1 MRNWLKYGPGRWL
14 CAQSFL
20 CAMAVLV
27 LPACTGLN
35 QAALTSLQ
43 AAYQGPNRNFEAVPR
58 NPAYQYMQVE
68 VPGAASLTVL
78 GYVYPNNVQVWYAA
92 KGEVVRL
99 QGNRLLDTTG
109 LNVNLAN
116 VQYTQGAQAPQTN
129 ARFDVPELG
138 LFNVQATLQLQPT
151 EPPKSNLAKQAS
163 ERANGGK
170 GLYWYSETIAD
181 LVANSSANSSAQ
193 PLPAALKSLPPTIYG
208 FAQPLPEGANAS
220 QLPLAVYGKQCFAPT
235 YCLEWHRQ

>member
-1 MRNWLKYGPGRWL
+1 MRNWLKYQPGLRQYSPFAL
-14 CAQSFL
+14 CAAAL
-20 CAMAVLV
+20 LA
-27 LPACTGLN
+27 LPACTSLN
-35 QAALTSLQ
+35 QAAINSLQ
-43 AAYQGPNRNFEAVPR
+43 AAYKGPNRNFEAVPR

-78 GYVYPNNVQVWYAA
+78 GYQYPNLQVWYAA

-116 VQYTQGAQAPQTN
+116 VQYTAGGQARQTDMK
-129 ARFDVPELG
+129 FDVPELG
-138 LFNVQATLQLQPT
+138 LFNVQATLQLLPI
-151 EPPKSNLAKQAS
+151 EPHKSNLAKQAS

-170 GLYWYSETIAD
+170 GLYWYSETFVGA
-181 LVANSSANSSAQ
+181 LANSSAR
-193 PLPAALKSLPPTIYG
+193 PLPAALEGLPPAIYG
-208 FAQPLPEGANAS
+208 FAQALPEGINAS
-220 QLPLAVYGKQCFAPT
+220 ELPLAVYGKQCLAPT

>member
-1 MRNWLKYGPGRWL
+1 
-14 CAQSFL
+14 
-20 CAMAVLV
+20 
-27 LPACTGLN
+27 
-35 QAALTSLQ
+35 
-43 AAYQGPNRNFEAVPR
+43 
-58 NPAYQYMQVE
+58 MQVE

-78 GYVYPNNVQVWYAA
+78 GYQYPNLQVWYAA

-116 VQYTQGAQAPQTN
+116 VQYTAGGQARQTN
-129 ARFDVPELG
+129 MKFDVPELG

-163 ERANGGK
+163 QQTNGGK
-170 GLYWYSETIAD
+170 GLYWYAET
-181 LVANSSANSSAQ
+181 LSS
-193 PLPAALKSLPPTIYG
+193 PLPAALEGLPPAIYG
-208 FAQPLPEGANAS
+208 FAQALPEGINAS
-220 QLPLAVYGKQCFAPT
+220 QLPTAVYGKQCLAPT

>member
-1 MRNWLKYGPGRWL
+1 
-14 CAQSFL
+14 
-20 CAMAVLV
+20 MAVLV

-35 QAALTSLQ
+35 QAALNSLQ

-78 GYVYPNNVQVWYAA
+78 GYQYPNLQVWYAA

-116 VQYTQGAQAPQTN
+116 VQYAAGGQAQQTN
-129 ARFDVPELG
+129 MTFDVPELG
-138 LFNVQATLQLQPT
+138 LFNVRATLQLQPT
-151 EPPKSNLAKQAS
+151 EPPKSNLAKMAS
-163 ERANGGK
+163 APK
-170 GLYWYSETIAD
+170 GLYWYSETI
-181 LVANSSANSSAQ
+181 LGLES
-193 PLPAALKSLPPTIYG
+193 PLPAALEGLPPAIYG
-208 FAQPLPEGANAS
+208 FAQALPEGTNAS
-220 QLPLAVYGKQCFAPT
+220 QLPNAVYGKQCLAPT

>member
-1 MRNWLKYGPGRWL
+1 MRNWLKYGPGKRL

-20 CAMAVLV
+20 YAMAVLV

-35 QAALTSLQ
+35 QAALNSLQ

-68 VPGAASLTVL
+68 VPNAASLTVL

-116 VQYTQGAQAPQTN
+116 VQYTQGAQAQQTN

-138 LFNVQATLQLQPT
+138 LFNVQATLQLQAT
-151 EPPKSNLAKQAS
+151 QPPKSNLAKRAS
-163 ERANGGK
+163 EQANGGK
-170 GLYWYSETIAD
+170 GLYWYTET
-181 LVANSSANSSAQ
+181 VAG
-193 PLPAALKSLPPTIYG
+193 PLPAALENLPPAIYG
-208 FAQPLPEGANAS
+208 FAQPLSEGTNAS
-220 QLPLAVYGKQCFAPT
+220 QLPLAVYGKQCLAPT

>member
-1 MRNWLKYGPGRWL
+1 MRNWLKYRPGLRQYSPFAL
-14 CAQSFL
+14 CVAAL
-20 CAMAVLV
+20 LA

-35 QAALTSLQ
+35 QAAINSLQ

-78 GYVYPNNVQVWYAA
+78 GYQYPNLQVWYAA

-116 VQYTQGAQAPQTN
+116 VQYTPGAQARQTN
-129 ARFDVPELG
+129 MKFDVPELA

-151 EPPKSNLAKQAS
+151 EPPKGNLAKQAS
-163 ERANGGK
+163 EQANAGK
-170 GLYWYSETIAD
+170 GLYWYSETI
-181 LVANSSANSSAQ
+181 LGLES
-193 PLPAALKSLPPTIYG
+193 LPAALEGLPPAIYG
-208 FAQPLPEGANAS
+208 FAQALPEGTNAS
-220 QLPLAVYGKQCFAPT
+220 QLPNAVYGKQCLAPT

>member
-1 MRNWLKYGPGRWL
+1 MRNCFKYWPGQRL
-14 CAQSFL
+14 CVQLVL
-20 CAMAVLV
+20 CTMAISS

-35 QAALTSLQ
+35 QAAINSLQ

-78 GYVYPNNVQVWYAA
+78 GYQYPNLQVWYAA

-99 QGNRLLDTTG
+99 QGNRLIDTTG

-116 VQYTQGAQAPQTN
+116 VQYAAGEQPQQTN
-129 ARFDVPELG
+129 MKFDVPELG
-138 LFNVQATLQLQPT
+138 LFNVRATLQLQPT
-151 EPPKSNLAKQAS
+151 EPPKSNLAKMAS
-163 ERANGGK
+163 ATK
-170 GLYWYSETIAD
+170 GLYWYSETI
-181 LVANSSANSSAQ
+181 LGLES
-193 PLPAALKSLPPTIYG
+193 PLPAALEGLPPAIYG
-208 FAQPLPEGANAS
+208 FAQALPEGTNAS
-220 QLPLAVYGKQCFAPT
+220 QLPPAVYGKQCLAPT

>member
-1 MRNWLKYGPGRWL
+1 MRNWLKYQPGLRQYLPFAL
-14 CAQSFL
+14 CAAAL
-20 CAMAVLV
+20 LA

-35 QAALTSLQ
+35 QAALNSLQ

-78 GYVYPNNVQVWYAA
+78 GYQYPNNVQVWYAA

-116 VQYTQGAQAPQTN
+116 VQYTQGAQAGQAN
-129 ARFDVPELG
+129 VKFDVPELG
-138 LFNVQATLQLQPT
+138 LFNVQATLQLLPT

-163 ERANGGK
+163 QQANSGK
-170 GLYWYSETIAD
+170 GLYWYSETFVGA
-181 LVANSSANSSAQ
+181 SANSK
-193 PLPAALKSLPPTIYG
+193 PLPAALEGLSPAIYG
-208 FAQPLPEGANAS
+208 FAQALPEGINAS
-220 QLPLAVYGKQCFAPT
+220 ELPAAVYGKQCLAPN

>member
-1 MRNWLKYGPGRWL
+1 
-14 CAQSFL
+14 
-20 CAMAVLV
+20 MAVVV

-35 QAALTSLQ
+35 QAALNSLQ

-58 NPAYQYMQVE
+58 NPVYQYMQVE

-116 VQYTQGAQAPQTN
+116 VQYTQGAQAQQTN

-138 LFNVQATLQLQPT
+138 LFNVQATLQLQAT
-151 EPPKSNLAKQAS
+151 QPPKSNLAKRAS
-163 ERANGGK
+163 EQANGGK
-170 GLYWYSETIAD
+170 GLYWYTET
-181 LVANSSANSSAQ
+181 VTG
-193 PLPAALKSLPPTIYG
+193 PLPAALENLPPAIYG
-208 FAQPLPEGANAS
+208 FAQPLFEGTNAS
-220 QLPLAVYGKQCFAPT
+220 QLPLAVYGKQCLAPT

>member
-1 MRNWLKYGPGRWL
+1 MQNWLKYQPGLRQYSPLAL
-14 CAQSFL
+14 CAATL
-20 CAMAVLV
+20 LA

-35 QAALTSLQ
+35 QAAINSLQ
-43 AAYQGPNRNFEAVPR
+43 AAYQGPNPNFEAVPR

-78 GYVYPNNVQVWYAA
+78 GYQYPNLQVWYAA

-109 LNVNLAN
+109 LNINLAN
-116 VQYTQGAQAPQTN
+116 VQYTAGGQARQTN
-129 ARFDVPELG
+129 MKFDLPELG

-163 ERANGGK
+163 GQANAGK
-170 GLYWYSETIAD
+170 GLYWYSETFVGSK
-181 LVANSSANSSAQ
+181 L
-193 PLPAALKSLPPTIYG
+193 LPAALEGLPPAIYG
-208 FAQPLPEGANAS
+208 FAQALPEGTNAS
-220 QLPLAVYGKQCFAPT
+220 QLPPAVYGKQCLAPT

>member
-1 MRNWLKYGPGRWL
+1 
-14 CAQSFL
+14 
-20 CAMAVLV
+20 MAISS

-35 QAALTSLQ
+35 RAAVNSLQ

-58 NPAYQYMQVE
+58 NPTYQYMQVE

-78 GYVYPNNVQVWYAA
+78 GYQYPNLQVWYAA

-116 VQYTQGAQAPQTN
+116 VQYTAGEQAQQTN
-129 ARFDVPELG
+129 IKFDVPEMG
-138 LFNVQATLQLQPT
+138 LFNVQSTLQLQPT

-163 ERANGGK
+163 QQANGGK
-170 GLYWYSETIAD
+170 GLYWYSETFVGE
-181 LVANSSANSSAQ
+181 LANSK
-193 PLPAALKSLPPTIYG
+193 PLPAALEGLPPAIYG
-208 FAQPLPEGANAS
+208 FAQDLPEGSNAS
-220 QLPLAVYGKQCFAPT
+220 QLPNAVYGKQCLAPT

>member
-1 MRNWLKYGPGRWL
+1 MRNWLKYRPGQRL
-14 CAQSFL
+14 GVSLVFCAVST
-20 CAMAVLV
+20 LV

-35 QAALTSLQ
+35 QAAVNSLK
-43 AAYQGPNRNFEAVPR
+43 AAYQGPNRNFEGAPR

-78 GYVYPNNVQVWYAA
+78 GYQYPDLQVWYAA

-116 VQYTQGAQAPQTN
+116 VQYTPGAQAQQTN
-129 ARFDVPELG
+129 MKFDVPELG
-138 LFNVQATLQLQPT
+138 LFNVQATLQLQPAQ
-151 EPPKSNLAKQAS
+151 PPKSNLAKQAS
-163 ERANGGK
+163 EQANAGK
-170 GLYWYSETIAD
+170 GLYWYSETF
-181 LVANSSANSSAQ
+181 VEQ
-193 PLPAALKSLPPTIYG
+193 KTLPEALNGLPPAIYG
-208 FAQPLPEGANAS
+208 FSQALPEGAQAN
-220 QLPLAVYGKQCFAPT
+220 QLPLAVYGQQCLAPT

>member
-1 MRNWLKYGPGRWL
+1 MRNWLKYGPGQWL
-14 CAQSFL
+14 RAQSFL
-20 CAMAVLV
+20 CTLAISA

-35 QAALTSLQ
+35 QAAINSLQ

-58 NPAYQYMQVE
+58 NPAYQYMHVE

-78 GYVYPNNVQVWYAA
+78 GYQYTNLQVWYAA

-116 VQYTQGAQAPQTN
+116 VQYAAGEQAQQTN
-129 ARFDVPELG
+129 MKFDVPELG
-138 LFNVQATLQLQPT
+138 LFNVKATLQLQPT
-151 EPPKSNLAKQAS
+151 EPPKSNLAKMAS
-163 ERANGGK
+163 ATK
-170 GLYWYSETIAD
+170 GLYWYSETFVG
-181 LVANSSANSSAQ
+181 LK
-193 PLPAALKSLPPTIYG
+193 PLPAALEGLPPAIYG
-208 FAQPLPEGANAS
+208 FAQALPDGINAS
-220 QLPLAVYGKQCFAPT
+220 QLPTAVYGKQCLAPT

>member
-1 MRNWLKYGPGRWL
+1 MRNWLKYGPGQWL
-14 CAQSFL
+14 RAQSVL

-35 QAALTSLQ
+35 QAALNSLQ

-68 VPGAASLTVL
+68 VPNAASLTVL
-78 GYVYPNNVQVWYAA
+78 GYQYPNNVQVWYAA

-116 VQYTQGAQAPQTN
+116 VQYTQGAQAGQAN
-129 ARFDVPELG
+129 VKFDVPELG
-138 LFNVQATLQLQPT
+138 LFNVQASLQLQAT
-151 EPPKSNLAKQAS
+151 QPPKSNLAKRAS
-163 ERANGGK
+163 EQANGGK
-170 GLYWYSETIAD
+170 GLYWYAD
-181 LVANSSANSSAQ
+181 TVAG
-193 PLPAALKSLPPTIYG
+193 PLPAALENLPPAIYG
-208 FAQPLPEGANAS
+208 FAQPLPEGVNAS
-220 QLPLAVYGKQCFAPT
+220 QLPPAVYGKQCLAPT

>member
-1 MRNWLKYGPGRWL
+1 MRNWLKYRPGLRQYSPFAL
-14 CAQSFL
+14 CVAAL
-20 CAMAVLV
+20 LV

-35 QAALTSLQ
+35 QAAINSLQ

-78 GYVYPNNVQVWYAA
+78 GYQYPNLQVWYAA

-116 VQYTQGAQAPQTN
+116 VQYAAGGQAQQTN
-129 ARFDVPELG
+129 MKFDVPELG

-151 EPPKSNLAKQAS
+151 EPPKSNLAKMAS
-163 ERANGGK
+163 ATK
-170 GLYWYSETIAD
+170 GLYWYSETI
-181 LVANSSANSSAQ
+181 LG
-193 PLPAALKSLPPTIYG
+193 LESLPVALEGLPPAIYG
-208 FAQPLPEGANAS
+208 FAQALPEGINAS
-220 QLPLAVYGKQCFAPT
+220 ELPTAVYGKQCLAPT

>member
-1 MRNWLKYGPGRWL
+1 MRNWLKYRPGLRQYSPLAL
-14 CAQSFL
+14 CAAAL
-20 CAMAVLV
+20 LA

-35 QAALTSLQ
+35 QAAINSLQ

-78 GYVYPNNVQVWYAA
+78 GYQYPNLQVWYAA

-116 VQYTQGAQAPQTN
+116 VQYTQGAQAPQTD

-151 EPPKSNLAKQAS
+151 EPPKSNLAKRASEQAS
-163 ERANGGK
+163 QQANGGR
-170 GLYWYSETIAD
+170 GLYWYSETFVGA
-181 LVANSSANSSAQ
+181 LANSK
-193 PLPAALKSLPPTIYG
+193 PLPAALEGLPPAIYG
-208 FAQPLPEGANAS
+208 FAQALPEGINAS
-220 QLPLAVYGKQCFAPT
+220 ELPPAVYGKQCLAPT

>member
-1 MRNWLKYGPGRWL
+1 MRNWLKYRLGLRQCSPLVL
-14 CAQSFL
+14 CAAAL
-20 CAMAVLV
+20 LA

-35 QAALTSLQ
+35 QAAINSLQ

-78 GYVYPNNVQVWYAA
+78 GYQYPNLQVWYAA

-99 QGNRLLDTTG
+99 KGNRLLDTTG

-116 VQYTQGAQAPQTN
+116 VQYTAGGQAQQTN
-129 ARFDVPELG
+129 MKFDVPELG
-138 LFNVQATLQLQPT
+138 LFNVQSTLQLQPT

-163 ERANGGK
+163 EQANAGK
-170 GLYWYSETIAD
+170 GLYWYSETI
-181 LVANSSANSSAQ
+181 LGLES
-193 PLPAALKSLPPTIYG
+193 LPAALEGLPPAIYG
-208 FAQPLPEGANAS
+208 FAQALPEGINAS
-220 QLPLAVYGKQCFAPT
+220 ELPPAVYGKQCLAPT

>member
-1 MRNWLKYGPGRWL
+1 MRNWLKYWPGLRQYSPFAL
-14 CAQSFL
+14 CVAAL
-20 CAMAVLV
+20 LV

-35 QAALTSLQ
+35 QAAINSLQ

-78 GYVYPNNVQVWYAA
+78 GYQYPNLQVWYAA

-116 VQYTQGAQAPQTN
+116 VQYTAGGRAQQTTMK
-129 ARFDVPELG
+129 FDVPELG

-151 EPPKSNLAKQAS
+151 EPPKSNLAKMAS
-163 ERANGGK
+163 AAK
-170 GLYWYSETIAD
+170 GLYWYSETFIG
-181 LVANSSANSSAQ
+181 SK
-193 PLPAALKSLPPTIYG
+193 PLPAALEGLPPAIYG
-208 FAQPLPEGANAS
+208 FAQALPDGINVS
-220 QLPLAVYGKQCFAPT
+220 QLPPAVYGKQCLAPT

>member
-1 MRNWLKYGPGRWL
+1 MRNWLKYWPGQRL
-14 CAQSFL
+14 CVQLVL
-20 CAMAVLV
+20 CTMAISA

-35 QAALTSLQ
+35 QAAVNSLK

-78 GYVYPNNVQVWYAA
+78 GYQYPNLQVWYAA

-116 VQYTQGAQAPQTN
+116 VQYTPGAQTQQTN
-129 ARFDVPELG
+129 MNFDVPELG

-163 ERANGGK
+163 EKANSGK
-170 GLYWYSETIAD
+170 GLYWYSETIVGSKA
-181 LVANSSANSSAQ
+181 
-193 PLPAALKSLPPTIYG
+193 LPAALEGLPPAIYG
-208 FAQPLPEGANAS
+208 FAQALPDGINAS
-220 QLPLAVYGKQCFAPT
+220 QLPNGVYGKQCLAPT

>member
-1 MRNWLKYGPGRWL
+1 MRNWLKYWPGQRLCVQLVL
-14 CAQSFL
+14 CAVAIS
-20 CAMAVLV
+20 A

-35 QAALTSLQ
+35 RAAVNSLQ
-43 AAYQGPNRNFEAVPR
+43 VAYQGPNRNFEAVPR

-78 GYVYPNNVQVWYAA
+78 GYQYPNLQVWYAA

-116 VQYTQGAQAPQTN
+116 VQYTAGEQAQQTN
-129 ARFDVPELG
+129 MKFDVPELG

-163 ERANGGK
+163 EKANSGK
-170 GLYWYSETIAD
+170 GLYWYSETIVGSKA
-181 LVANSSANSSAQ
+181 
-193 PLPAALKSLPPTIYG
+193 LPAALEGLPPAIYG
-208 FAQPLPEGANAS
+208 FAQALPEGTNAS
-220 QLPLAVYGKQCFAPT
+220 QLPPAVYGKQCLAPT

>member
-1 MRNWLKYGPGRWL
+1 MRNWLKYGPGKRL

-20 CAMAVLV
+20 YAMAVLV

-35 QAALTSLQ
+35 QAALNSLQ

-78 GYVYPNNVQVWYAA
+78 GYQYPNLQVWYAA

-109 LNVNLAN
+109 LNVNLTN
-116 VQYTQGAQAPQTN
+116 VQYTAGGQARQTN
-129 ARFDVPELG
+129 MKFDVPELG

-163 ERANGGK
+163 QQANGGK
-170 GLYWYSETIAD
+170 GLYWYSETFVGA
-181 LVANSSANSSAQ
+181 LANSK
-193 PLPAALKSLPPTIYG
+193 PLPAALEGLPPAIYG
-208 FAQPLPEGANAS
+208 FAQALPEGINAS
-220 QLPLAVYGKQCFAPT
+220 ELPPAVYGKQCLAPT

>member
-1 MRNWLKYGPGRWL
+1 MRNWLKYGPGQWL

-35 QAALTSLQ
+35 QAALNSLQ

-78 GYVYPNNVQVWYAA
+78 GYQYPNLQVWYAA

-116 VQYTQGAQAPQTN
+116 VQYAAGGQAQQTN
-129 ARFDVPELG
+129 MKFDVPELG

-151 EPPKSNLAKQAS
+151 EPPKSNLAKMAS
-163 ERANGGK
+163 ATK
-170 GLYWYSETIAD
+170 GLYWYSETI
-181 LVANSSANSSAQ
+181 LG
-193 PLPAALKSLPPTIYG
+193 LESLPVALEGLPPAIYG
-208 FAQPLPEGANAS
+208 FAQALPEGINAS
-220 QLPLAVYGKQCFAPT
+220 ELPTAVYGKQCLAPT

>member
-1 MRNWLKYGPGRWL
+1 MCNWFRCRLLPKLRSSLLL
-14 CAQSFL
+14 CLA
-20 CAMAVLV
+20 AIV

-35 QAALTSLQ
+35 QAAVNSLQ
-43 AAYQGPNRNFEAVPR
+43 AAYEGPNRNFEAVPR

-78 GYVYPNNVQVWYAA
+78 GYQYPNLQVWYAA

-116 VQYTQGAQAPQTN
+116 VQYIPAAQANQTTM
-129 ARFDVPELG
+129 RFDVPELG
-138 LFNVQATLQLQPT
+138 LFNVQTTLQLQPT
-151 EPPKSNLAKQAS
+151 EPPKSNLAKRAS
-163 ERANGGK
+163 DGASAAK
-170 GLYWYSETIAD
+170 GLYWYSETQIEP
-181 LVANSSANSSAQ
+181 VPSAMEG
-193 PLPAALKSLPPTIYG
+193 LPPAVYG
-208 FAQPLPEGANAS
+208 FAQALPEGTPAS
-220 QLPLAVYGKQCFAPT
+220 QLPLAVYGKQCLAPT

>member
-1 MRNWLKYGPGRWL
+1 
-14 CAQSFL
+14 
-20 CAMAVLV
+20 MAVFV

-35 QAALTSLQ
+35 QAALNSLQ
-43 AAYQGPNRNFEAVPR
+43 AAYQGPSRNFEAVPR

-78 GYVYPNNVQVWYAA
+78 GYVYPKNVQVWYAA

-116 VQYTQGAQAPQTN
+116 VQYTQGAQAQQTN

-138 LFNVQATLQLQPT
+138 LFNVQTTLQLQPT
-151 EPPKSNLAKQAS
+151 ELPKSNLAKQAS

-181 LVANSSANSSAQ
+181 LVANSSANSSARR
-193 PLPAALKSLPPTIYG
+193 PLPAALKGLPPAIYG
-208 FAQPLPEGANAS
+208 FAQPLPEDTNSS
-220 QLPLAVYGKQCFAPT
+220 QLPLAVYGKQCLAPT

>member
-1 MRNWLKYGPGRWL
+1 MRYWLKYSPGLRF
-14 CAQSFL
+14 CVP
-20 CAMAVLV
+20 MVLFA
-27 LPACTGLN
+27 ACMSLVACSGLN
-35 QAALTSLQ
+35 QAALDSLQ

-78 GYVYPNNVQVWYAA
+78 GYQYPNLQVWYAA

-116 VQYTQGAQAPQTN
+116 VQYTRGAQAQQTN
-129 ARFDVPELG
+129 MRFDVPELG
-138 LFNVQATLQLQPT
+138 LFNVQATLQLQAT
-151 EPPKSNLAKQAS
+151 APPKSNLAKQAS
-163 ERANGGK
+163 AAK
-170 GLYWYSETIAD
+170 GLYWYTETFDSFIG
-181 LVANSSANSSAQ
+181 N
-193 PLPAALKSLPPTIYG
+193 PLPAALKGLPPAVYG
-208 FAQPLPEGANAS
+208 FAQALPEGSLAS
-220 QLPLAVYGKQCFAPT
+220 ELPLAVYGKQCLAPT

>member
-1 MRNWLKYGPGRWL
+1 MRNWLKYRPGLRQYSPFAL
-14 CAQSFL
+14 CAV
-20 CAMAVLV
+20 VLLA

-35 QAALTSLQ
+35 QAAINSLQ

-78 GYVYPNNVQVWYAA
+78 GYQYPNLQVWYAA

-116 VQYTQGAQAPQTN
+116 VQYTAGGQARQTN
-129 ARFDVPELG
+129 MKFDVPELG

-163 ERANGGK
+163 EKANAGK
-170 GLYWYSETIAD
+170 GLYWYSETIVGSKA
-181 LVANSSANSSAQ
+181 
-193 PLPAALKSLPPTIYG
+193 LPAALEGLPPAIYG
-208 FAQPLPEGANAS
+208 FAQALPEGTNAS
-220 QLPLAVYGKQCFAPT
+220 QLPNAVYGKQCLAPN

>member
-1 MRNWLKYGPGRWL
+1 MRNWLKYRPGLRQHSPFAL
-14 CAQSFL
+14 CAAAL
-20 CAMAVLV
+20 LA

-35 QAALTSLQ
+35 QAAINSLQ

-78 GYVYPNNVQVWYAA
+78 GYQYPNLQVWYAA

-109 LNVNLAN
+109 LNVNMAN
-116 VQYTQGAQAPQTN
+116 VQYAAGGQALQTDMK
-129 ARFDVPELG
+129 FDVPELG
-138 LFNVQATLQLQPT
+138 VFNVKATLQLQPT

-163 ERANGGK
+163 QQANGGK
-170 GLYWYSETIAD
+170 GLYWYSET
-181 LVANSSANSSAQ
+181 LSS
-193 PLPAALKSLPPTIYG
+193 PLPAALEGLPPAIYG
-208 FAQPLPEGANAS
+208 FAQPLPEATNAS
-220 QLPLAVYGKQCFAPT
+220 QLPPAVYGKQCLAPT

>member
-1 MRNWLKYGPGRWL
+1 MRNWLKYRPGLRQHSPLAL
-14 CAQSFL
+14 CAAAL
-20 CAMAVLV
+20 LA

-35 QAALTSLQ
+35 KAAINSLQ
-43 AAYQGPNRNFEAVPR
+43 AAYQGPNRNFDAVPR
-58 NPAYQYMQVE
+58 NPAYRYMQVE

-78 GYVYPNNVQVWYAA
+78 GYQYPNLQVWYAA

-116 VQYTQGAQAPQTN
+116 VQYTAGGQARQTN
-129 ARFDVPELG
+129 MKFDVPELG

-163 ERANGGK
+163 EQASQQANGGR
-170 GLYWYSETIAD
+170 GLYWYSETFVGA
-181 LVANSSANSSAQ
+181 LANSE
-193 PLPAALKSLPPTIYG
+193 PLPAALEGLPPAIYG
-208 FAQPLPEGANAS
+208 FAQALPEGAHAS
-220 QLPLAVYGKQCFAPT
+220 QLPLAVYGKQCLAPT

>member
-1 MRNWLKYGPGRWL
+1 MRNWLKYWPGLRQYSPFAL
-14 CAQSFL
+14 FAAAL
-20 CAMAVLV
+20 LT

-35 QAALTSLQ
+35 QAAINSLQ

-78 GYVYPNNVQVWYAA
+78 GYRYPNLQVWYAA

-116 VQYTQGAQAPQTN
+116 VQYTAGEQAQQTN
-129 ARFDVPELG
+129 MKFDVPELG

-163 ERANGGK
+163 EKANSGK
-170 GLYWYSETIAD
+170 GLYWYSETIVGSKA
-181 LVANSSANSSAQ
+181 
-193 PLPAALKSLPPTIYG
+193 LPAALEGLPPAIYG
-208 FAQPLPEGANAS
+208 FAQALPEGINAS
-220 QLPLAVYGKQCFAPT
+220 QLPNAVYGKQCLAPT

>member
-1 MRNWLKYGPGRWL
+1 MQNWLKHWPSQRQGALLAL
-14 CAQSFL
+14 CLAALS
-20 CAMAVLV
+20 V

-35 QAALTSLQ
+35 QAAVNSLK
-43 AAYQGPNRNFEAVPR
+43 AAYQGPNRNFEAAPR

-78 GYVYPNNVQVWYAA
+78 GYQYSNLQVWYAA

-116 VQYTQGAQAPQTN
+116 VQYSAGPQANRTLAQ
-129 ARFDVPELG
+129 FDVPELG

-151 EPPKSNLAKQAS
+151 QPPKSNLAKQAS
-163 ERANGGK
+163 AQANAGK
-170 GLYWYSETIAD
+170 GLFWYSETYVD
-181 LVANSSANSSAQ
+181 SQ
-193 PLPAALKSLPPTIYG
+193 PLPAALEGLPPAIYG
-208 FAQPLPEGANAS
+208 FARALPEGTPVT
-220 QLPLAVYGKQCFAPT
+220 QLPLAVYGKQCLAPT

>member
-1 MRNWLKYGPGRWL
+1 MRNWLKYWPGLRHYSPFGL
-14 CAQSFL
+14 CVAALLALS
-20 CAMAVLV
+20 
-27 LPACTGLN
+27 ACTGLN
-35 QAALTSLQ
+35 QAAINSLQ

-78 GYVYPNNVQVWYAA
+78 GYQYPNLQVWYTA

-99 QGNRLLDTTG
+99 KGNRLLDTTG

-116 VQYTQGAQAPQTN
+116 VQYAAGGQAQQTN
-129 ARFDVPELG
+129 MKFDVPELG

-151 EPPKSNLAKQAS
+151 EPPKSNLARMAS
-163 ERANGGK
+163 ATK
-170 GLYWYSETIAD
+170 GLYWYSEIIVGSKA
-181 LVANSSANSSAQ
+181 
-193 PLPAALKSLPPTIYG
+193 LPAALEGLPPAIYG
-208 FAQPLPEGANAS
+208 FAQALPEGINAS
-220 QLPLAVYGKQCFAPT
+220 QLPNAVYGKQCLAPT